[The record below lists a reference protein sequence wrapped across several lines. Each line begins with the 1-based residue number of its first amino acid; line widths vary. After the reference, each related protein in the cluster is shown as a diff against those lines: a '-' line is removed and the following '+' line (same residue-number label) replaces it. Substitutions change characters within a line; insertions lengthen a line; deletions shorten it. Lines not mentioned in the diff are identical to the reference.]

1 MKKRILTCAVTGS
14 GATVGKHPGIPVT
27 PEQIADSAIGAAKAG
42 AAVVHIHVRDP
53 ETGRGSME
61 MDYYRETVERIR
73 EGDVDVVINLTTG
86 PGAWFF
92 PGKKDP
98 NVPGPGTNLCSAE
111 KRVRHV
117 LELKPEICTLDLN
130 TMWFRDGVLINA
142 PEVVGEMA
150 KAVQTAGVLPE
161 IEVFDT
167 GDIQLARHLIDT
179 GVLTSN
185 ALFQIVL
192 GVKYGAIATPETML
206 YMRNLLPAG
215 APWTAFGASAAS
227 FTMLAQSLL
236 LGGHVRIGL
245 EDTLYLEK
253 GVQAPDN
260 AALVEK
266 AVAIMRL
273 LGIEPA
279 TAAEA
284 REILGIGGR

>member
-14 GATVGKHPGIPVT
+14 GATVGKHPAIPVT
-27 PEQIADSAIGAAKAG
+27 PEQIANSAIGAAKAG

-73 EGDVDVVINLTTG
+73 ESDVDVVINLTTG

-92 PGKKDP
+92 PGKEDP

-111 KRVRHV
+111 KRIHHV

-142 PEVVGEMA
+142 PEVVSEMA
-150 KAVQTAGVLPE
+150 KAVQSAGVLPE

-179 GVLTSN
+179 GVLTSR

-192 GVKYGAIATPETML
+192 GVKYGAIATPGDDAL
-206 YMRNLLPAG
+206 HAKPAAG
-215 APWTAFGASAAS
+215 GG
-227 FTMLAQSLL
+227 SLDGIRR
-236 LGGHVRIGL
+236 LGGQLHDAGPVPAAWRARADRTGGYPL
-245 EDTLYLEK
+245 PGK
-253 GVQAPDN
+253 GRASP
-260 AALVEK
+260 
-266 AVAIMRL
+266 
-273 LGIEPA
+273 
-279 TAAEA
+279 
-284 REILGIGGR
+284 